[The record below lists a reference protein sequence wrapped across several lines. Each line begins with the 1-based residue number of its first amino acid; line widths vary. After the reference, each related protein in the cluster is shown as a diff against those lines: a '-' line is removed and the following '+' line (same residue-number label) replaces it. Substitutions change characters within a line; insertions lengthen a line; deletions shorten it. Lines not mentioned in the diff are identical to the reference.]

1 MSENVSLLDGSP
13 LLPRP
18 PPPPSRP
25 SSTNTLIPRPPSKN
39 DQILVDFGVVSKEN
53 EQRNNEVKEV
63 MLEIK
68 GMTCHSCVNNIQ
80 DHIGAKPGIYSIQVN
95 LKEENGKVSFDPEK
109 WTEERIAEAVDDMGF
124 ECKVVQAPP
133 CPFDPIMTESKKK
146 KPRRA
151 IVSIDGMT
159 CHACVN
165 NIQDTV
171 GPKDGIQKIV
181 VSLEQKQGTIDYDP
195 EKWTGEQIAEAVDD
209 MGFECKLIQDQEF
222 SEPATIEITKLPPTP
237 KKICPPDT
245 KSPRKF
251 ETDGKVELRLNGV
264 KYSKA
269 DSSEHLE
276 KCTYS
281 VQGMTCASC
290 VQYIERNVSKM
301 DGVHSIVVA
310 LIAAKAEV
318 IYDNRETS
326 ADAIAEQMTDLGYTA
341 TLLDSAGNSNLNKI
355 RLIIGNLSTENDAN
369 RIESH
374 VLSKRGID
382 SCSVSIATSMALVEF
397 SSELIG
403 PRDIIQVIESLGF
416 SAELA
421 TKNDQMRSL
430 DHSED
435 VEKWRN
441 TFLISLVCGVPV
453 MVIMIIFHWIL
464 HTPMHP
470 EKQTP
475 IFTPALSLD
484 NFLLLILCTPVQIF
498 GGRYF
503 YAASWKAIK
512 HGNANM
518 DVLIVLA
525 TTIAYTYSIVVLL
538 LAIVFKWPSSPMTFF
553 DVPPMLIVFIAL
565 GRMLEHKAKGKTSEA
580 LSKLM
585 SLQAKEAT
593 LVTMDTEG
601 RLTSEKGINIELVQ
615 RDDLIKVVPGAKVP
629 VDGVVIDGKSSAD
642 ESFITGESMPV
653 VKKPGS
659 TVIGGSVNQKGVLI
673 VKATH
678 VGKDSTLSQIV
689 RLVEEAQT
697 NRAPIQQLADRIA
710 GYFVPCVIGLSL
722 LTLAVWIL
730 IEYNLERN
738 ANMPP
743 GLRFEEALK
752 IAFEAAITVL
762 AIACPCSLGL
772 ATPTA
777 VMVGTGV
784 GAANGILIKGGEP
797 LESVHKV
804 TTIVFDKTG
813 TITEG
818 RPRVVQIASFVNPS
832 SMSLKLMTFL
842 AGATEALSEHPI
854 GNAISAFAK
863 QLLKD
868 PTWPKTSKFHVD
880 SGHGVICKIEEIRQS
895 FASLALNGSTSS
907 SPEIPRIPDGQTLPI
922 PGTEVLLLQVSSRDV
937 VKPNPDTAK
946 IVIGTERMMEK
957 NGIFVSDVV
966 KMTLAEEQRK
976 GHISVICA
984 INEEVVSVISIADQ
998 VKKEASLAI
1007 YTLRE
1012 MGLRVVLLT
1021 GDNSKTAESTA
1032 KQVGID
1038 EVFAE
1043 VLPNQKQE
1051 KIKQLKEYGNKVAM
1065 VGDGVNDSPALAE
1078 ANVGIAIAAGSDV
1091 AIESAGIV
1099 LVRND
1104 LIDVV
1109 GAIKLSKMTTRRIRL
1124 NFLFAIIYNAIGIPI
1139 AAGVFR
1145 PFGFMLQP
1153 WMAAAAMALSS
1164 VSVVSSSLLL
1174 KNFRKPTVANLYTPA
1189 FKRHQKFLESG
1200 GFHVEVHR
1208 GLDDSGVFRGH
1219 ASSKLSV
1226 WSSKVGSLLGST
1238 TSIVSGASAK
1248 KQRLLDGG
1256 AGGAGSDLEDL
1267 IV

>member
-1 MSENVSLLDGSP
+1 MAENVSLLDGSP
-13 LLPRP
+13 LPPRQSSASLPQ
-18 PPPPSRP
+18 PSA
-25 SSTNTLIPRPPSKN
+25 SN
-39 DQILVDFGVVSKEN
+39 ILVDLGTTDLQNVV
-53 EQRNNEVKEV
+53 VD
-63 MLEIK
+63 IK
-68 GMTCHSCVNNIQ
+68 GMTCQSCVKNIEEM
-80 DHIGAKPGIYSIQVN
+80 IGAKDGIHSISVN
-95 LKEENGKVSFDPEK
+95 LKEEIGKVKFDSKK
-109 WTEERIAEAVDDMGF
+109 WTDEKVAEAIDDMGF
-124 ECKVVQAPP
+124 ECKVKKSTSCTSPGGK
-133 CPFDPIMTESKKK
+133 MTENSSN
-146 KPRRA
+146 RRQA

-171 GPKDGIQKIV
+171 GPKEGIDSIK
-181 VSLEQKQGTIDYDP
+181 VSLEEKKGTITYNP
-195 EKWTGEQIAEAVDD
+195 EKWTGESVAETIDD
-209 MGFECKLIQDQEF
+209 MGFECKLISDQEF
-222 SEPATIEITKLPPTP
+222 
-237 KKICPPDT
+237 T
-245 KSPRKF
+245 KSAVSEKSEKKPKN
-251 ETDGKVELRLNGV
+251 TDGKVELQLNGV
-264 KYSKA
+264 RYSKA
-269 DSSEHLE
+269 NSSDHIE
-276 KCTYS
+276 KCTFA
-281 VQGMTCASC
+281 VEGMTCASC
-290 VQYIERNVSKM
+290 VQYIERNVAKVE
-301 DGVHSIVVA
+301 GVHSIVVA

-318 IYDNRETS
+318 IYDNRLTS
-326 ADAIAEQMTDLGYTA
+326 SDAIAEHMTDELGYKT
-341 TLLDSAGNSNLNKI
+341 TLLDSGLNSNYNKI
-355 RLIIGNLSTENDAN
+355 QLILGSLCSENDAT

-374 VLSKRGID
+374 VLSKTGVD
-382 SCSVSIATSMALVEF
+382 SCNVSLATSMAIVEF
-397 SSELIG
+397 SPQTIG
-403 PRDIIQVIESLGF
+403 PRDIINVIEALGYT
-416 SAELA
+416 ADLA
-421 TKNDQMRSL
+421 TRDDQLKRL

-435 VEKWRN
+435 VEKWKN

-453 MVIMIIFHWIL
+453 MIIMIIFHWIL
-464 HTPMHP
+464 HTPMRP
-470 EKQTP
+470 ERQTP

-484 NFLLLILCTPVQIF
+484 NFLLLILCTPVQVF

-503 YAASWKAIK
+503 YSASWKAIK

-525 TTIAYTYSIVVLL
+525 TTISYTYSIVVLL
-538 LAIVFKWPSSPMTFF
+538 LAIILKWPSSPMTFF

-593 LVTMDTEG
+593 LVTMDAEG

-629 VDGVVIDGKSSAD
+629 VDGVVVDGKSSAD

-653 VKKPGS
+653 VKKAGS

-678 VGKDSTLSQIV
+678 VGNDSTLAQIV

-722 LTLAVWIL
+722 LTLIAWIF
-730 IEYNLERN
+730 IEYNGAWNSHL
-738 ANMPP
+738 PP

-762 AIACPCSLGL
+762 AIACPCALGL

-818 RPRVVQIASFVNPS
+818 KPRVVQIASFVNGNS
-832 SMSLKLMTFL
+832 LSLKLITFL
-842 AGATEALSEHPI
+842 IGATEALSEHPI
-854 GNAISAFAK
+854 GNAVAAFAK
-863 QLLKD
+863 QLLND
-868 PTWPKTSKFHVD
+868 PAWPNTARFHV
-880 SGHGVICKIEEIRQS
+880 SAGHGVSCRIDSIRQS
-895 FASLALNGSTSS
+895 LSSLALQGAQ
-907 SPEIPRIPDGQTLPI
+907 SPDVPILPDGQNMTI
-922 PGTEVLLLQVSSRDV
+922 PGTSVNLLQVSNNNVSQ
-937 VKPNPDTAK
+937 PNPDTAQV
-946 IVIGTERMMEK
+946 VIGTERMMER
-957 NGIFVSDVV
+957 NGIPVSDIV
-966 KMTLAEEQRK
+966 KMTLSEEQRK

-984 INEEVVSVISIADQ
+984 INAEVVAVVSIADQ
-998 VKKEASLAI
+998 AKKEASLAI
-1007 YTLRE
+1007 YTLRQ

-1032 KQVGID
+1032 KEVGID

-1051 KIKQLKEYGNKVAM
+1051 KIKQLKAYGNKVAM

-1078 ANVGIAIAAGSDV
+1078 ADVGIAIAAGSDV

-1104 LIDVV
+1104 LVDVV

-1174 KNFRKPTVANLYTPA
+1174 KNFRKPTLGTLYTTA

-1200 GFHVEVHR
+1200 GFQVQVHR

-1226 WSSKVGSLLGST
+1226 LSSKVGSLLGST
-1238 TSIVSGASAK
+1238 TSIISSGSSK
-1248 KQRLLDGG
+1248 KQRLLDM
-1256 AGGAGSDLEDL
+1256 AGSDLEDL

>member
-13 LLPRP
+13 L
-18 PPPPSRP
+18 PSTP
-25 SSTNTLIPRPPSKN
+25 KNSSGNLNLAPNSKSEN
-39 DQILVDFGVVSKEN
+39 LLVDFSGPAAGVEKT
-53 EQRNNEVKEV
+53 V
-63 MLEIK
+63 MVEIK

-80 DHIGAKPGIYSIQVN
+80 DVIGGKAGIRKIQVN
-95 LKEENGKVSFDPEK
+95 LKEENGQIVYDSTIWTPEAV
-109 WTEERIAEAVDDMGF
+109 AEAIDDMGF
-124 ECKVVQAPP
+124 ECKILRDAPDATKMP
-133 CPFDPIMTESKKK
+133 ENRKF
-146 KPRRA
+146 RRA
-151 IVSIDGMT
+151 VVSIDGMT

-171 GPKDGIQKIV
+171 GPKAGIQKIV
-181 VSLEQKQGTIDYDP
+181 VSLEQMQGTIDYDP
-195 EKWTGEQIAEAVDD
+195 ETWIGDTVAEAIDD
-209 MGFECKLIQDQEF
+209 MGFECKLITD
-222 SEPATIEITKLPPTP
+222 SEIPEIGAKNEIPRVKSP
-237 KKICPPDT
+237 KKPP
-245 KSPRKF
+245 KP
-251 ETDGKVELRLNGV
+251 ELDGGRVELQLNGV

-269 DSSEHLE
+269 NTSEHLE
-276 KCTYS
+276 KCTFG
-281 VQGMTCASC
+281 VEGMTCASC
-290 VQYIERNVSKM
+290 VQYIERNVAKVE
-301 DGVHSIVVA
+301 GVHSIVVA

-318 IYDNRETS
+318 IYDNRLTS
-326 ADAIAEQMTDLGYTA
+326 ADAIGEHMTEELGYKA
-341 TLLDSAGNSNLNKI
+341 TLLDSMGSNSNYNKI
-355 RLIIGNLSTENDAN
+355 QLIIGNLSTESDAT

-374 VLSKRGID
+374 VLSKTGID
-382 SCSVSIATSMALVEF
+382 SCNVSIATSMALVEF
-397 SSELIG
+397 SPQIIG
-403 PRDIIQVIESLGF
+403 PRDIINVIESLGF
-416 SAELA
+416 TADLA
-421 TKNDQMRSL
+421 TRDNQMKRL

-453 MVIMIIFHWIL
+453 MIIMIIFHWIL

-503 YAASWKAIK
+503 YSASWKAIK

-525 TTIAYTYSIVVLL
+525 TTIAYTYSIVVLF

-593 LVTMDTEG
+593 LVTMDSEG

-678 VGKDSTLSQIV
+678 VGNDSTLSQIV

-722 LTLAVWIL
+722 LTLGVWIA

-738 ANMPP
+738 QHLPP

-818 RPRVVQIASFVNPS
+818 RPRVIQIASFVNPQS
-832 SMSLKLMTFL
+832 LSLKLITFL
-842 AGATEALSEHPI
+842 SGATEALSEHPI
-854 GNAISAFAK
+854 GNAIAAFAK
-863 QLLKD
+863 QLLNE
-868 PTWPKTSKFHVD
+868 PTWPNTSRFHV
-880 SGHGVICKIEEIRQS
+880 SAGHGVTCRIDSIRQS
-895 FASLALNGSTSS
+895 FASLALSGTTSS
-907 SPEIPRIPDGQTLPI
+907 EFPRLLDGQTMTI
-922 PGTEVLLLQVSSRDV
+922 PGTEVTLLQVSSKDV
-937 VKPNPDTAK
+937 TQPNPDTAA
-946 IVIGTERMMEK
+946 IVIGTERMMERH
-957 NGIFVSDVV
+957 GIPVTDTV
-966 KMTLAEEQRK
+966 KMTLSDEQRK

-984 INEEVVSVISIADQ
+984 INAEVVAVISIADQ

-1012 MGLRVVLLT
+1012 MGLGVVLLT

-1038 EVFAE
+1038 EVYAE
-1043 VLPNQKQE
+1043 VLPNQKQQ
-1051 KIKQLKEYGNKVAM
+1051 KIKQLKGYGSKVAM

-1078 ANVGIAIAAGSDV
+1078 ADVGIAIAAGSDV

-1104 LIDVV
+1104 LVDVV

-1174 KNFRKPTVANLYTPA
+1174 KNFRKPTLANLYTPS

-1200 GFHVEVHR
+1200 SFQVQVHR
-1208 GLDDSGVFRGH
+1208 GLDDSGVFRGN

-1238 TSIVSGASAK
+1238 TSIVSSSSK
-1248 KQRLLDGG
+1248 KHQRLLSDP
-1256 AGGAGSDLEDL
+1256 GSDFEDL

>member
-1 MSENVSLLDGSP
+1 MG
-13 LLPRP
+13 
-18 PPPPSRP
+18 
-25 SSTNTLIPRPPSKN
+25 I
-39 DQILVDFGVVSKEN
+39 SKE
-53 EQRNNEVKEV
+53 R
-63 MLEIK
+63 
-68 GMTCHSCVNNIQ
+68 G
-80 DHIGAKPGIYSIQVN
+80 
-95 LKEENGKVSFDPEK
+95 
-109 WTEERIAEAVDDMGF
+109 
-124 ECKVVQAPP
+124 
-133 CPFDPIMTESKKK
+133 
-146 KPRRA
+146 
-151 IVSIDGMT
+151 
-159 CHACVN
+159 
-165 NIQDTV
+165 
-171 GPKDGIQKIV
+171 
-181 VSLEQKQGTIDYDP
+181 
-195 EKWTGEQIAEAVDD
+195 
-209 MGFECKLIQDQEF
+209 
-222 SEPATIEITKLPPTP
+222 
-237 KKICPPDT
+237 
-245 KSPRKF
+245 
-251 ETDGKVELRLNGV
+251 
-264 KYSKA
+264 
-269 DSSEHLE
+269 
-276 KCTYS
+276 
-281 VQGMTCASC
+281 
-290 VQYIERNVSKM
+290 
-301 DGVHSIVVA
+301 GVHSIVVA

-318 IYDNRETS
+318 IYDNRLTS
-326 ADAIAEQMTDLGYTA
+326 ADVIAEHMTEELGYKA
-341 TLLDSAGNSNLNKI
+341 TLLDSSGANSNYNKI
-355 RLIIGNLSTENDAN
+355 QLIIGNLSTENDAT

-374 VLSKRGID
+374 VLSKTGVD
-382 SCSVSIATSMALVEF
+382 SCNVSIATSMALVEF
-397 SSELIG
+397 SPQVIG
-403 PRDIIQVIESLGF
+403 PRDIINVIESLGF
-416 SAELA
+416 TADLA
-421 TKNDQMRSL
+421 TRDDQMRRL

-453 MVIMIIFHWIL
+453 MIIMIIFHWIL

-525 TTIAYTYSIVVLL
+525 TTIAYSYSIVVLL
-538 LAIVFKWPSSPMTFF
+538 LAIIFKWPSSPMTFF

-601 RLTSEKGINIELVQ
+601 RITSEKGINIELVQ
-615 RDDLIKVVPGAKVP
+615 RNDLIKVVPGAKVP

-673 VKATH
+673 IKATH
-678 VGKDSTLSQIV
+678 VGNESTLSQIV

-697 NRAPIQQLADRIA
+697 NRAPIQQLADKIA

-722 LTLAVWIL
+722 VTLGVWIA

-738 ANMPP
+738 AHLPP

-818 RPRVVQIASFVNPS
+818 RPRVVQIASFVNPTT
-832 SMSLKLMTFL
+832 MSLKLITFL
-842 AGATEALSEHPI
+842 SGATEALSEHPI
-854 GNAISAFAK
+854 GNAIAAFAK
-863 QLLKD
+863 QLLNE
-868 PTWPKTSKFHVD
+868 PTWPNTSRFHV
-880 SGHGVICKIEEIRQS
+880 SAGHGVTCRIDSIRQS
-895 FASLALNGSTSS
+895 FSSLALSGTSS
-907 SPEIPRIPDGQTLPI
+907 LEIPRIPDGKTMTI
-922 PGTEVLLLQVSSRDV
+922 PGTEVTLLQVSSRDV
-937 VKPNPDTAK
+937 SQPNPDTAN
-946 IVIGTERMMEK
+946 IVIGTERMMERH
-957 NGIFVSDVV
+957 GIPVSEVV
-966 KMTLAEEQRK
+966 KMTLSEEQRK

-984 INEEVVSVISIADQ
+984 INAEVVAVISIADQ

-1038 EVFAE
+1038 EVYAE
-1043 VLPNQKQE
+1043 VLPNQKQQ
-1051 KIKQLKEYGNKVAM
+1051 KIKQLKGYGNKVAM

-1078 ANVGIAIAAGSDV
+1078 ADVGIAIAAGSDV

-1104 LIDVV
+1104 LVDVV

-1174 KNFRKPTVANLYTPA
+1174 KNFRKPTLANLYTTN
-1189 FKRHQKFLESG
+1189 FKRHQKYLESG
-1200 GFHVEVHR
+1200 SFQVQVHR
-1208 GLDDSGVFRGH
+1208 GLDDSGVFRGN
-1219 ASSKLSV
+1219 APSKLSV

-1238 TSIVSGASAK
+1238 TSIVSSGSSK
-1248 KQRLLDGG
+1248 KQRLLDN
-1256 AGGAGSDLEDL
+1256 AGSDFEDL

>member
-25 SSTNTLIPRPPSKN
+25 QSNASLIPRPPSKN
-39 DQILVDFGVVSKEN
+39 DQILVDFGVVGATDGN
-53 EQRNNEVKEV
+53 AKEV

-80 DHIGAKPGIYSIQVN
+80 DTIGSKPGIYSIQVN
-95 LKEENGKVSFDPEK
+95 LKEENGKVSFDPTK
-109 WTEERIAEAVDDMGF
+109 WTGEQVAEAVDDMGF
-124 ECKVVQAPP
+124 ECKLIQDQAPP
-133 CPFDPIMTESKKK
+133 CPFDCNTSPTTTTMTKA
-146 KPRRA
+146 KPKLRRA

-171 GPKDGIQKIV
+171 GPKDGIQKVV
-181 VSLEQKQGTIDYDP
+181 VSLELKQGTIDYDP
-195 EKWTGEQIAEAVDD
+195 EKWTGEQVAETVDD
-209 MGFECKLIQDQEF
+209 MGFECNLIQDQEF

-237 KKICPPDT
+237 KKISKT
-245 KSPRKF
+245 F
-251 ETDGKVELRLNGV
+251 EPDGKVELRLNGV

-269 DSSEHLE
+269 DTSEHLE
-276 KCTYS
+276 KCTFN

-301 DGVHSIVVA
+301 EGVHSIVVA

-326 ADAIAEQMTDLGYTA
+326 ADAIGEQMTDLGYTA

-416 SAELA
+416 TAELA

-525 TTIAYTYSIVVLL
+525 TTISYTYSIVVLL

-593 LVTMDTEG
+593 LVTMDPEG

-678 VGKDSTLSQIV
+678 VGRDSTLSQIV

-710 GYFVPCVIGLSL
+710 GYFVPFVIGLSL

-738 ANMPP
+738 AYMPP
-743 GLRFEEALK
+743 GLRFEESLK

-818 RPRVVQIASFVNPS
+818 RPRVIQIASFVNPS
-832 SMSLKLMTFL
+832 SMSLKLITFL

-895 FASLALNGSTSS
+895 FASLALNGPSST
-907 SPEIPRIPDGQTLPI
+907 EIPRLPDGQTITI
-922 PGTEVLLLQVSSRDV
+922 PGTEVTLLQVSSRDV
-937 VKPNPDTAK
+937 NKPNPDTAK

-957 NGIFVSDVV
+957 NGVFVSDVV

-984 INEEVVSVISIADQ
+984 INEEVVSVVSIADQ

-1124 NFLFAIIYNAIGIPI
+1124 NFLFAIFYNAIGIPI

-1174 KNFRKPTVANLYTPA
+1174 KNFKKPTIANLYTPA

-1200 GFHVEVHR
+1200 SFQVKVHR
-1208 GLDDSGVFRGH
+1208 GLDDSGVFRGN
-1219 ASSKLSV
+1219 ASSKLSI
-1226 WSSKVGSLLGST
+1226 WSSKVGSLLGSS
-1238 TSIVSGASAK
+1238 TSIVSNGSAAK
-1248 KQRLLDGG
+1248 KQRLLD
-1256 AGGAGSDLEDL
+1256 GAGSDLEDL

>member
-1 MSENVSLLDGSP
+1 MAENVSLLDGSP
-13 LLPRP
+13 LPKRP
-18 PPPPSRP
+18 T
-25 SSTNTLIPRPPSKN
+25 SSTSSSNILNPNMIPRPTSSTTRIQN
-39 DQILVDFGVVSKEN
+39 ENLLVDFGGNFGESSGSKK
-53 EQRNNEVKEV
+53 KEEETV
-63 MLEIK
+63 WLEIK

-80 DHIGAKPGIYSIQVN
+80 DVIGGKVGISKIQVN
-95 LKEENGKVSFDPEK
+95 LKEENGRVTFDPTI
-109 WTEERIAEAVDDMGF
+109 WTADRVAETVDDMGF
-124 ECKVVQAPP
+124 ECRVLKDPP
-133 CPFDPIMTESKKK
+133 MPKKSKT
-146 KPRRA
+146 RRA

-171 GPKDGIQKIV
+171 GAKEGIRKIV

-195 EKWTGEQIAEAVDD
+195 EKWTGESVAETIDD
-209 MGFECKLIQDQEF
+209 MGFECKLITDNEFQEE
-222 SEPATIEITKLPPTP
+222 SSPAVLEV
-237 KKICPPDT
+237 T
-245 KSPRKF
+245 KSPAKKSPAKVRDLS
-251 ETDGKVELRLNGV
+251 DGKVELQLNGV

-269 DSSEHLE
+269 NSSDHIE
-276 KCTYS
+276 KCTFA
-281 VQGMTCASC
+281 VEGMTCASC
-290 VQYIERNVSKM
+290 VQYIERNVAKVE
-301 DGVHSIVVA
+301 GVHSIVVA

-318 IYDNRETS
+318 IYDNRLTS
-326 ADAIAEQMTDLGYTA
+326 ADAIGEHMTEELGYKA
-341 TLLDSAGNSNLNKI
+341 TLLDSMGGGNSNYNKI
-355 RLIIGNLSTENDAN
+355 QLIIGNLSTENDAT

-374 VLSKRGID
+374 VLSKTGID
-382 SCSVSIATSMALVEF
+382 SCNVSIATGMALVEF
-397 SSELIG
+397 SPQIIG
-403 PRDIIQVIESLGF
+403 PRDIINVIESLGF
-416 SAELA
+416 TADLA
-421 TKNDQMRSL
+421 TRDDQMKRL

-453 MVIMIIFHWIL
+453 MIIMIIFHWIL

-503 YAASWKAIK
+503 YSASWKAIK

-593 LVTMDTEG
+593 LVTMDSEG

-629 VDGVVIDGKSSAD
+629 VDGVVVDGKSSAD

-678 VGKDSTLSQIV
+678 VGNDSTLSQIV

-697 NRAPIQQLADRIA
+697 NRAPIQQLADKIA

-722 LTLAVWIL
+722 ITLGVWIG

-738 ANMPP
+738 ANLPP

-804 TTIVFDKTG
+804 TTVVFDKTG

-818 RPRVVQIASFVNPS
+818 RPRVVQVASFVKPEM
-832 SMSLKLMTFL
+832 MSLRLMTFL

-854 GNAISAFAK
+854 GNAVAAFAK
-863 QLLKD
+863 QLLNE
-868 PTWPKTSKFHVD
+868 PTWPNTSRFHV
-880 SGHGVICKIEEIRQS
+880 SAGHGVTCRIDAIRQS
-895 FASLALNGSTSS
+895 FASLALNSGSST
-907 SPEIPRIPDGQTLPI
+907 EIPRLPDGQTMTI
-922 PGTEVLLLQVSSRDV
+922 PGSEVTLLQVSSRDV
-937 VKPNPDTAK
+937 TQPNPDTAN
-946 IVIGTERMMEK
+946 IVIGTERMMERH
-957 NGIFVSDVV
+957 GIAVSDTV
-966 KMTLAEEQRK
+966 KMTLSEEQRK

-984 INEEVVSVISIADQ
+984 INAQVVAVISIADQ
-998 VKKEASLAI
+998 VKKEAALAI

-1038 EVFAE
+1038 EVYAE
-1043 VLPNQKQE
+1043 VLPNQKQQ
-1051 KIKQLKEYGNKVAM
+1051 KIKQLKGYGNKVAM

-1078 ANVGIAIAAGSDV
+1078 ADVGIAIAAGSDV

-1104 LIDVV
+1104 LVDVV

-1174 KNFRKPTVANLYTPA
+1174 KNFRKPTIANLYTPS

-1200 GFHVEVHR
+1200 SFQVQVHR
-1208 GLDDSGVFRGH
+1208 GLDDSGVFRG
-1219 ASSKLSV
+1219 AANSKLSV

-1238 TSIVSGASAK
+1238 TSIVSSSSK
-1248 KQRLLDGG
+1248 KQRLLDENP
-1256 AGGAGSDLEDL
+1256 GSDFEDL

>member
-13 LLPRP
+13 LPPRL
-18 PPPPSRP
+18 S
-25 SSTNTLIPRPPSKN
+25 NTSIPRPSPLKN
-39 DQILVDFGVVSKEN
+39 ENLLVDFGAGTSKNQTGNVE
-53 EQRNNEVKEV
+53 EAV
-63 MLEIK
+63 LEIK

-80 DHIGAKPGIYSIQVN
+80 DVIGAKSGIHSIQVD
-95 LKEENGKVSFDPEK
+95 LKEEKGKVSFDSTVWTAEK
-109 WTEERIAEAVDDMGF
+109 VAEAVDDMGF
-124 ECKVVQAPP
+124 ECRVFKES
-133 CPFDPIMTESKKK
+133 MTKN
-146 KPRRA
+146 KPKSRRA

-171 GPKDGIQKIV
+171 GPKDGIHKIV
-181 VSLEQKQGTIDYDP
+181 VSLEQKQGTIDYNP
-195 EKWTGEQIAEAVDD
+195 EKWNGESVAETIDD
-209 MGFECKLIQDQEF
+209 MGFECKLITDQEF
-222 SEPATIEITKLPPTP
+222 SEPATIEITKPSPI
-237 KKICPPDT
+237 KT
-245 KSPRKF
+245 KSPSKRGDPL
-251 ETDGKVELRLNGV
+251 DGKVELQLNGV

-269 DSSEHLE
+269 NSSEHVE
-276 KCTYS
+276 KCTFA
-281 VQGMTCASC
+281 VEGMTCASC
-290 VQYIERNVSKM
+290 VQYIERNVAKIE
-301 DGVHSIVVA
+301 GVHSVVVA

-318 IYDNRETS
+318 IYDNRLTS
-326 ADAIAEQMTDLGYTA
+326 ADAIGEHMTEELGYKA
-341 TLLDSAGNSNLNKI
+341 TLLDSMGANSNYNKI
-355 RLIIGNLSTENDAN
+355 QLIIGKLSTENDAT

-374 VLSKRGID
+374 VLSKAGVD
-382 SCSVSIATSMALVEF
+382 SCNVSIATSMALVEF
-397 SSELIG
+397 SPQIVG
-403 PRDIIQVIESLGF
+403 PRDIINVIESLGF
-416 SAELA
+416 TADLA
-421 TKNDQMRSL
+421 TRDDQIKRL

-453 MVIMIIFHWIL
+453 MIIMIIFHWIL

-525 TTIAYTYSIVVLL
+525 TTISYTYSIVVLL

-593 LVTMDTEG
+593 LVTMDSEG

-629 VDGVVIDGKSSAD
+629 VDGVVINGKSSAD

-678 VGKDSTLSQIV
+678 VGNDSTLSQIV

-697 NRAPIQQLADRIA
+697 NRAPIQQLADKIA
-710 GYFVPCVIGLSL
+710 GYFVPFVIGLSL
-722 LTLAVWIL
+722 LTLGVWIA

-738 ANMPP
+738 AHLPP

-797 LESVHKV
+797 LETVHKV

-818 RPRVVQIASFVNPS
+818 RPRVVQIASFVNSS
-832 SMSLKLMTFL
+832 SMSLKLITFL
-842 AGATEALSEHPI
+842 SGATEALSEHPI
-854 GNAISAFAK
+854 GNAIAAFAK
-863 QLLKD
+863 QLLNE
-868 PTWPKTSKFHVD
+868 PTWPNTSRFHV
-880 SGHGVICKIEEIRQS
+880 SAGHGVTCRIDSIRQS
-895 FASLALNGSTSS
+895 FSSLVLTGTSS
-907 SPEIPRIPDGQTLPI
+907 TPDIPRLPDGQTMTI
-922 PGTEVLLLQVSSRDV
+922 PGTEVTLFQVSNKDV
-937 VKPNPDTAK
+937 SQPNPDTAN
-946 IVIGTERMMEK
+946 IVIGTERMMERH
-957 NGIFVSDVV
+957 GIPVSDVV
-966 KMTLAEEQRK
+966 KMTLSEEQRK

-984 INEEVVSVISIADQ
+984 INAEVVSVISIADQ

-1038 EVFAE
+1038 EVYAE
-1043 VLPNQKQE
+1043 VLPNQKQQ
-1051 KIKQLKEYGNKVAM
+1051 KIKQLKGYGSKVAM

-1078 ANVGIAIAAGSDV
+1078 ADVGIAIAAGSDV

-1104 LIDVV
+1104 LVDVV

-1124 NFLFAIIYNAIGIPI
+1124 NFLFAIFYNAIGIPI

-1174 KNFRKPTVANLYTPA
+1174 KNFRKPTLANLYTTN

-1200 GFHVEVHR
+1200 SFQVQVHR
-1208 GLDDSGVFRGH
+1208 GLDDSGVFRGN
-1219 ASSKLSV
+1219 ATSKLSV

-1238 TSIVSGASAK
+1238 TSIVSSGSSK
-1248 KQRLLDGG
+1248 KQRLLDN
-1256 AGGAGSDLEDL
+1256 AGSDFEDL

>member
-1 MSENVSLLDGSP
+1 MAE
-13 LLPRP
+13 
-18 PPPPSRP
+18 
-25 SSTNTLIPRPPSKN
+25 
-39 DQILVDFGVVSKEN
+39 
-53 EQRNNEVKEV
+53 
-63 MLEIK
+63 
-68 GMTCHSCVNNIQ
+68 
-80 DHIGAKPGIYSIQVN
+80 KPKI
-95 LKEENGKVSFDPEK
+95 
-109 WTEERIAEAVDDMGF
+109 
-124 ECKVVQAPP
+124 
-133 CPFDPIMTESKKK
+133 
-146 KPRRA
+146 RRA
-151 IVSIDGMT
+151 IVSIEGMT

-165 NIQDTV
+165 SIQDTV
-171 GPKDGIQKIV
+171 GSKDGIVKIV
-181 VSLEQKQGTIDYDP
+181 VSLEQKQGTADYNS
-195 EKWTGEQIAEAVDD
+195 EKWNGESVAESIDD
-209 MGFECKLIQDQEF
+209 MGFDCKLITDQEIAAV
-222 SEPATIEITKLPPTP
+222 EPQKASTTKLS
-237 KKICPPDT
+237 I
-245 KSPRKF
+245 SPLK
-251 ETDGKVELRLNGV
+251 TVDLSDGKVELQLNGV
-264 KYSKA
+264 KYSKEG
-269 DSSEHLE
+269 SSDHLE
-276 KCTYS
+276 KCTFA
-281 VQGMTCASC
+281 VEGMTCASC
-290 VQYIERNVSKM
+290 VQYIERNISKIE
-301 DGVHSIVVA
+301 GVHSIVVA

-318 IYDNRETS
+318 IYDGRVTS
-326 ADAIAEQMTDLGYTA
+326 SDAIREHMTGELGYKA
-341 TLLDSAGNSNLNKI
+341 TLLDSMGANPNYSKI
-355 RLIIGNLSTENDAN
+355 RLIIGNLSTESDAN

-374 VLSKRGID
+374 VLSKSGID
-382 SCSVSIATSMALVEF
+382 SCNVSIATSMALVEF
-397 SSELIG
+397 SPQVIG
-403 PRDIIQVIESLGF
+403 PRDIINVVESLGF
-416 SAELA
+416 TADLA
-421 TKNDQMRSL
+421 TRDDQMKRL
-430 DHSED
+430 DHPDD
-435 VEKWRN
+435 VKKWRN
-441 TFLISLVCGVPV
+441 TFFIALIFGVPV
-453 MVIMIIFHWIL
+453 MIIMIIFHWIL
-464 HTPMHP
+464 RTPMHP
-470 EKQTP
+470 DKQTP

-484 NFLLLILCTPVQIF
+484 NFLLLCLCTPVQIF

-503 YAASWKAIK
+503 YVASWKAIK

-518 DVLIVLA
+518 DVLIMLSA
-525 TTIAYTYSIVVLL
+525 TIAYTYSIVVLL
-538 LAIVFKWPSSPMTFF
+538 LAIIFKWPSSPMTFF

-593 LVTMDTEG
+593 LVTMDSEG

-615 RDDLIKVVPGAKVP
+615 RNDLLKVVPGAKVP
-629 VDGVVIDGKSSAD
+629 VDGVVVDGKSSVD

-678 VGKDSTLSQIV
+678 VGNDSTLSQIV

-697 NRAPIQQLADRIA
+697 NRAPIQQLADKIA
-710 GYFVPCVIGLSL
+710 GYFVPFVIVLSL
-722 LTLAVWIL
+722 FTLGVWIY
-730 IEYNLERN
+730 IEYNSARN
-738 ANMPP
+738 ANLPP

-832 SMSLKLMTFL
+832 TMSLKLITFL
-842 AGATEALSEHPI
+842 SGATEALSEHPI
-854 GNAISAFAK
+854 GNAVAAFAK
-863 QLLKD
+863 QLLNE
-868 PTWPKTSKFHVD
+868 PTWPNTSRFHV
-880 SGHGVICKIEEIRQS
+880 SAGHGVTCRIDSIRQS
-895 FASLALNGSTSS
+895 FSSLALSGSTC
-907 SPEIPRIPDGQTLPI
+907 EIPRLPDGQTITI
-922 PGTEVLLLQVSSRDV
+922 PGTEVNLLQVSSKEV
-937 VKPNPDTAK
+937 SQPKPGHCEHCDWT
-946 IVIGTERMMEK
+946 RK
-957 NGIFVSDVV
+957 NDGRHGIPVSEVV
-966 KMTLAEEQRK
+966 KMTLSGEQRK

-984 INEEVVSVISIADQ
+984 INAEVVAVISIADQ

-1043 VLPNQKQE
+1043 VLPNQKQQ
-1051 KIKQLKEYGNKVAM
+1051 KIKQLKGYKNKVAM

-1104 LIDVV
+1104 LVDVV

-1174 KNFRKPTVANLYTPA
+1174 KNFRKPTIANLYTTS
-1189 FKRHQKFLESG
+1189 FKRHQKFLESALSK
-1200 GFHVEVHR
+1200 FQVHR
-1208 GLDDSGVFRGH
+1208 GLDDSAVFRGA
-1219 ASSKLSV
+1219 ASSKLSIL
-1226 WSSKVGSLLGST
+1226 SSKVGSLLGST
-1238 TSIVSGASAK
+1238 TSIVSSGSSK
-1248 KQRLLDGG
+1248 KQRLLDNV
-1256 AGGAGSDLEDL
+1256 GSDLEDL

>member
-13 LLPRP
+13 LPPRL
-18 PPPPSRP
+18 SD
-25 SSTNTLIPRPPSKN
+25 TLIPRPSPSKSKIIDGSN
-39 DQILVDFGVVSKEN
+39 LLVDFGAFKQNNCHDGSGMKETW
-53 EQRNNEVKEV
+53 
-63 MLEIK
+63 LEIR

-80 DHIGAKPGIYSIQVN
+80 NVIGAKPGIRNIQVN
-95 LKEENGKVSFDPEK
+95 LKDENGKVTYDSSQ
-109 WTEERIAEAVDDMGF
+109 WTDEQIAEAVDDMGF
-124 ECKVVQAPP
+124 ECRVLRDRP
-133 CPFDPIMTESKKK
+133 CPITNNSCPVMTKPQSKM
-146 KPRRA
+146 RRA
-151 IVSIDGMT
+151 VVSIDGMT

-171 GPKDGIQKIV
+171 GAKDGILKIV
-181 VSLEQKQGTIDYDP
+181 VSLEQKQGTVDYDG
-195 EKWTGEQIAEAVDD
+195 EKWTGEAVAETIDD
-209 MGFECKLIQDQEF
+209 MGFECKLITDQEH
-222 SEPATIEITKLPPTP
+222 SEPPPATIDILPKPPTP
-237 KKICPPDT
+237 Q
-245 KSPRKF
+245 KSSRKPSKLD
-251 ETDGKVELRLNGV
+251 DGTVELQLNGV

-269 DSSEHLE
+269 STSENLE
-276 KCTYS
+276 KCTFA
-281 VQGMTCASC
+281 VEGMTCASC
-290 VQYIERNVSKM
+290 VQYIERNVAKV

-318 IYDNRETS
+318 IYDNRLTS
-326 ADAIAEQMTDLGYTA
+326 ADAIAEHMTEELGYKSTI
-341 TLLDSAGNSNLNKI
+341 LDSSGANSNYNKI
-355 RLIIGNLSTENDAN
+355 QLIIGNLSTENDAT

-374 VLSKRGID
+374 VLSKTGVD
-382 SCSVSIATSMALVEF
+382 SCNVSIATSMALVEF
-397 SSELIG
+397 SPQVIG
-403 PRDIIQVIESLGF
+403 PRDIINVIESLGF
-416 SAELA
+416 TADLA
-421 TKNDQMRSL
+421 TRDDQIRRL

-453 MVIMIIFHWIL
+453 MIIMIIFHWIL

-484 NFLLLILCTPVQIF
+484 NFLLLVLCTPVQIF

-525 TTIAYTYSIVVLL
+525 TTIAYTYSIVVLF
-538 LAIVFKWPSSPMTFF
+538 LAIIFKWPSSPMTFF

-593 LVTMDTEG
+593 LVTMDSEG
-601 RLTSEKGINIELVQ
+601 RITSEKGINIELVQ
-615 RDDLIKVVPGAKVP
+615 RNDLIKVVPGAKVP
-629 VDGVVIDGKSSAD
+629 VDGVVVDGKSSAD

-673 VKATH
+673 IKATH
-678 VGKDSTLSQIV
+678 VGNESTLSQIV

-697 NRAPIQQLADRIA
+697 NRAPIQQLADKIA

-722 LTLAVWIL
+722 LTLGVWIA

-738 ANMPP
+738 AHLPP

-818 RPRVVQIASFVNPS
+818 RPRVVQIASFVNS
-832 SMSLKLMTFL
+832 GMMSLKLITFL
-842 AGATEALSEHPI
+842 SGATEALSEHPI
-854 GNAISAFAK
+854 GNAIAAFAK
-863 QLLKD
+863 QLLNE
-868 PTWPKTSKFHVD
+868 PTWPNTSRFHV
-880 SGHGVICKIEEIRQS
+880 SAGHGVTCRIDSIRQS
-895 FASLALNGSTSS
+895 FSSLVLSGTSS
-907 SPEIPRIPDGQTLPI
+907 LEIPRIPDGKTMTI
-922 PGTEVLLLQVSSRDV
+922 PETEVTLLQVSSRDV
-937 VKPNPDTAK
+937 SQPNPDSAN
-946 IVIGTERMMEK
+946 IVIGTERMMERH
-957 NGIFVSDVV
+957 GIPVSEVV
-966 KMTLAEEQRK
+966 KMTLSEEQRK

-984 INEEVVSVISIADQ
+984 INAEVVAVISIADQ

-1038 EVFAE
+1038 EVYAE
-1043 VLPNQKQE
+1043 VLPNQKQQ
-1051 KIKQLKEYGNKVAM
+1051 KIKQLKGYGNKVAM

-1078 ANVGIAIAAGSDV
+1078 ADVGIAIAAGSDV

-1104 LIDVV
+1104 LVDVV

-1174 KNFRKPTVANLYTPA
+1174 KNFRKPTLANLYTTN

-1200 GFHVEVHR
+1200 SFRVQVHR
-1208 GLDDSGVFRGH
+1208 GLDDSGVFRGN
-1219 ASSKLSV
+1219 APSKLSV
-1226 WSSKVGSLLGST
+1226 WSSKMGSLLGST
-1238 TSIVSGASAK
+1238 TSIVSSGSSK
-1248 KQRLLDGG
+1248 KQRLLDN
-1256 AGGAGSDLEDL
+1256 AGSDFEDL

>member
-1 MSENVSLLDGSP
+1 MAENVSLLDGSP
-13 LLPRP
+13 LPSRLCASVPRP
-18 PPPPSRP
+18 SA
-25 SSTNTLIPRPPSKN
+25 PRPG
-39 DQILVDFGVVSKEN
+39 DALLVDYFASGAQSNGKDVLL
-53 EQRNNEVKEV
+53 Q
-63 MLEIK
+63 IK

-80 DHIGAKPGIYSIQVN
+80 DVIGAKSGIYNIRVN
-95 LKEENGKVSFDPEK
+95 LKEEQGEVKYDPTQWTAEKV
-109 WTEERIAEAVDDMGF
+109 AEAVDDMGF
-124 ECKVVQAPP
+124 ECTVINDSFP
-133 CPFDPIMTESKKK
+133 CSTTSTE
-146 KPRRA
+146 PRMAENAEIQRRHRRA
-151 IVSIDGMT
+151 VVSIDGMT

-165 NIQDTV
+165 NIQDAV
-171 GPKDGIQKIV
+171 GAKEGIQSIR
-181 VSLEQKQGTIDYDP
+181 VSLELKQGTIDYIPD
-195 EKWTGEQIAEAVDD
+195 KWTGESVAETIDD
-209 MGFECKLIQDQEF
+209 MGFECKLITDQEMTPE
-222 SEPATIEITKLPPTP
+222 SEAPQKTP
-237 KKICPPDT
+237 RSPQKKV
-245 KSPRKF
+245 SASER
-251 ETDGKVELRLNGV
+251 EGVELQLNGV
-264 KYSKA
+264 RYSKGN
-269 DSSEHLE
+269 SSEHIE
-276 KCTYS
+276 KCTFI
-281 VQGMTCASC
+281 VEGMTCASC
-290 VQYIERNVSKM
+290 VQYIERAVAKI

-318 IYDNRETS
+318 IYDNRRTS
-326 ADAIAEQMTDLGYTA
+326 SDALAEYMTEDLGYKT
-341 TLLDSAGNSNLNKI
+341 TLLDSISSNSNYNKI
-355 RLIIGNLSTENDAN
+355 QLIIGNLGSENDAT

-374 VLSKRGID
+374 VLSKTGVD
-382 SCSVSIATSMALVEF
+382 SCNVSLATSMALVEF
-397 SSELIG
+397 SPQTIG
-403 PRDIIQVIESLGF
+403 PRDIINVIESLGF

-421 TKNDQMRSL
+421 TRDDQLRRL

-464 HTPMHP
+464 RTPMHP

-538 LAIVFKWPSSPMTFF
+538 LAIIFRWPSSPMTFF

-593 LVTMDTEG
+593 LVTMDAEG

-629 VDGVVIDGKSSAD
+629 VDGVVVDGKSSAD

-673 VKATH
+673 LKATH
-678 VGKDSTLSQIV
+678 VGNDSTLAQIV

-722 LTLAVWIL
+722 LTLVAWIL
-730 IEYNLERN
+730 IEYNASKN
-738 ANMPP
+738 ANLPP
-743 GLRFEEALK
+743 GPRFEEALK

-777 VMVGTGV
+777 VMVGTGI

-818 RPRVVQIASFVNPS
+818 RPRVVQVASFVNPS
-832 SMSLKLMTFL
+832 SMSLRLITFL
-842 AGATEALSEHPI
+842 IGATEALSEHPI
-854 GNAISAFAK
+854 GNAVAAFAK
-863 QLLKD
+863 QLLNE
-868 PTWPKTSKFHVD
+868 PTWPNTSRFHV
-880 SGHGVICKIEEIRQS
+880 SAGHGVTCRIDSIRQS
-895 FASLALNGSTSS
+895 FASLSLLGA
-907 SPEIPRIPDGQTLPI
+907 SPPEVPRLPDGKNMTI
-922 PGTEVLLLQVSSRDV
+922 PGTEVNLLQVTSAE
-937 VKPNPDTAK
+937 VKQPNPDTAN
-946 IVIGTERMMEK
+946 IVIGTERMMERH
-957 NGIFVSDVV
+957 GIAVPDIV
-966 KMTLAEEQRK
+966 KMTLSEEQRK

-984 INEEVVSVISIADQ
+984 INAEVVAVVSIADQ

-1007 YTLRE
+1007 YTLKE

-1032 KQVGID
+1032 KHVGID

-1051 KIKQLKEYGNKVAM
+1051 KIKQLKAYGNKVAM

-1078 ANVGIAIAAGSDV
+1078 ADVGIAIAAGSDV

-1104 LIDVV
+1104 LVDVV

-1124 NFLFAIIYNAIGIPI
+1124 NFLFAIIYNAIGIPV
-1139 AAGVFR
+1139 AAGLFR
-1145 PFGFMLQP
+1145 PIGFMLQP

-1174 KNFRKPTVANLYTPA
+1174 KNFRKPTLATLYTSS

-1200 GFHVEVHR
+1200 SFQVQVHR
-1208 GLDDSGVFRGH
+1208 GLDDSAVFRGH

-1226 WSSKVGSLLGST
+1226 LSSKVGSLLGST
-1238 TSIVSGASAK
+1238 TSIISSGSQK
-1248 KQRLLDGG
+1248 KQRLLDT
-1256 AGGAGSDLEDL
+1256 AGSDLEDL

>member
-13 LLPRP
+13 LPPRP
-18 PPPPSRP
+18 ST
-25 SSTNTLIPRPPSKN
+25 SSNSTSASTNHLIPRLKSSLTSSLKIQNPTTEN
-39 DQILVDFGVVSKEN
+39 QNLLVDFGNFQGSQTQTTVW
-53 EQRNNEVKEV
+53 
-63 MLEIK
+63 LEIK

-80 DHIGAKPGIYSIQVN
+80 DVIGGKAGISKIQVN
-95 LKEENGKVSFDPEK
+95 LSEENGFVTFDPSI
-109 WTEERIAEAVDDMGF
+109 WTGERVAEAVDDMGF
-124 ECKVVQAPP
+124 ECRVLTDPP
-133 CPFDPIMTESKKK
+133 DKMPKKEKPKTEI
-146 KPRRA
+146 RRA

-171 GPKDGIQKIV
+171 GAKAGIQKIV
-181 VSLEQKQGTIDYDP
+181 VSLDEKQGTIDYDP
-195 EKWTGEQIAEAVDD
+195 EVWTGDSVAETIDD
-209 MGFECKLIQDQEF
+209 MGFECKLITDQEF
-222 SEPATIEITKLPPTP
+222 SEIQSPAISKAR
-237 KKICPPDT
+237 KVS
-245 KSPRKF
+245 KSPLKG
-251 ETDGKVELRLNGV
+251 EGKVELQLNGV

-269 DSSEHLE
+269 NTSEHIE
-276 KCTYS
+276 KCTFA
-281 VQGMTCASC
+281 VEGMTCASC
-290 VQYIERNVSKM
+290 VQYIERNVAKVE
-301 DGVHSIVVA
+301 GVHSIVVA
-310 LIAAKAEV
+310 LIAGKAEV
-318 IYDNRETS
+318 IYDNRQTS
-326 ADAIAEQMTDLGYTA
+326 ADAIAEHMTDELGYKA
-341 TLLDSAGNSNLNKI
+341 TLIDSSGGDSNYQKI
-355 RLIIGNLSTENDAN
+355 QLIIGNLSTESDAT

-374 VLSKRGID
+374 VLSKTGID
-382 SCSVSIATSMALVEF
+382 SCNVSIATGMAMVEF
-397 SSELIG
+397 SPQVIG
-403 PRDIIQVIESLGF
+403 PRDIINVIETLGF
-416 SAELA
+416 TADLA
-421 TKNDQMRSL
+421 TRDDQMKRL

-453 MVIMIIFHWIL
+453 MIIMIIFHWIL

-503 YAASWKAIK
+503 YSASWKAIK

-525 TTIAYTYSIVVLL
+525 TTIAYAYSIIVLF

-593 LVTMDTEG
+593 LVTMDSEG

-615 RDDLIKVVPGAKVP
+615 RNDLIKVVPGAKVP
-629 VDGVVIDGKSSAD
+629 VDGVVVDGKSSAD

-678 VGKDSTLSQIV
+678 VGNDSTLSQIV

-722 LTLAVWIL
+722 VTLGVWIA

-738 ANMPP
+738 AHLPP

-777 VMVGTGV
+777 VMVGTGI

-818 RPRVVQIASFVNPS
+818 RPRVVQIASFVSPS
-832 SMSLKLMTFL
+832 AMPLKLITFL
-842 AGATEALSEHPI
+842 SGATEALSEHPI
-854 GNAISAFAK
+854 GNAIAAFAK
-863 QLLKD
+863 HLLNE
-868 PTWPKTSKFHVD
+868 PTWPNTSRFHV
-880 SGHGVICKIEEIRQS
+880 SAGHGVTCRIDSIRQS
-895 FASLALNGSTSS
+895 FASLALSSGSSS
-907 SPEIPRIPDGQTLPI
+907 SPEVPRLADGQTMTI
-922 PGTEVLLLQVSSRDV
+922 PGTEVTLVQVSSRDV
-937 VKPNPDTAK
+937 SQPNPDSAQ
-946 IVIGTERMMEK
+946 IVIGTERMMERHA
-957 NGIFVSDVV
+957 IAVSDAV

-984 INEEVVSVISIADQ
+984 INADVVAVISIADQ
-998 VKKEASLAI
+998 VKKEAPLAI
-1007 YTLRE
+1007 YTLRD

-1038 EVFAE
+1038 EVYAE
-1043 VLPNQKQE
+1043 VLPNQKQQ
-1051 KIKQLKEYGNKVAM
+1051 KIKQLKAYGNKVAM

-1078 ANVGIAIAAGSDV
+1078 ADVGIAIAAGSDV

-1104 LIDVV
+1104 LVDVV

-1174 KNFRKPTVANLYTPA
+1174 KNFRKPTLANLYTPA

-1200 GFHVEVHR
+1200 SFQVQVHR
-1208 GLDDSGVFRGH
+1208 GLDDTGVFRGQ

-1226 WSSKVGSLLGST
+1226 WSSKMGSLLGST
-1238 TSIVSGASAK
+1238 TSIVSGSSAKK
-1248 KQRLLDGG
+1248 KQRLLEDN
-1256 AGGAGSDLEDL
+1256 AGSDFEDL

>member
-13 LLPRP
+13 LPQPARQQ
-18 PPPPSRP
+18 SN
-25 SSTNTLIPRPPSKN
+25 SSSIPRPPSKN
-39 DQILVDFGVVSKEN
+39 DQILVDFGATNPEN
-53 EQRNNEVKEV
+53 STEAT
-63 MLEIK
+63 LEIK
-68 GMTCHSCVNNIQ
+68 GMTCHSCVKNIQ
-80 DHIGAKPGIYSIQVN
+80 DVIGKKSGIYSIQVN
-95 LKEENGKVSFDPEK
+95 LKEENGTVTFDTTK
-109 WTEERIAEAVDDMGF
+109 WTAEKVAEAVDDMGF
-124 ECKVVQAPP
+124 ECKVLNAKPTTS
-133 CPFDPIMTESKKK
+133 CSLSSKMTGDKT

-151 IVSIDGMT
+151 LVSIDGMT

-171 GPKDGIQKIV
+171 GSKAGILKIV
-181 VSLEQKQGTIDYDP
+181 VSLEQKQGVIDYNSD
-195 EKWTGEQIAEAVDD
+195 KWTGEKIAETIDD
-209 MGFECKLIQDQEF
+209 MGFECKLINDQEF
-222 SEPATIEITKLPPTP
+222 IEPISASIETTELPTP
-237 KKICPPDT
+237 RKSTNVCSPT
-245 KSPRKF
+245 KCDL
-251 ETDGKVELRLNGV
+251 TDGKVELQLNGV

-269 DSSEHLE
+269 NSSDHLE
-276 KCTYS
+276 KCTFN

-290 VQYIERNVSKM
+290 VQYIERNVSKI

-318 IYDNRETS
+318 IYDNRETT
-326 ADAIAEQMTDLGYTA
+326 ADAIGEQMTELGYTA
-341 TLLDSAGNSNLNKI
+341 TLLDTDGNSNLNKI
-355 RLIIGNLSTENDAN
+355 RLIVGNLSTENDVN

-382 SCSVSIATSMALVEF
+382 SCNVSLATSMALVEF

-593 LVTMDTEG
+593 LVTMDSEG

-629 VDGVVIDGKSSAD
+629 VDGVVVDGKSSAD

-722 LTLAVWIL
+722 LTLAVWII
-730 IEYNLERN
+730 IEYNLKRN
-738 ANMPP
+738 ANLPP

-752 IAFEAAITVL
+752 VAFEAAITVL

-832 SMSLKLMTFL
+832 SMSLKLIAFL
-842 AGATEALSEHPI
+842 SGATEALSEHPI

-863 QLLKD
+863 QLLNE
-868 PTWPKTSKFHVD
+868 PRWPNTSHFEVD
-880 SGHGVICKIEEIRQS
+880 SGHGVKCRIASIRQS
-895 FASLALNGSTSS
+895 FSSLALDGPST
-907 SPEIPRIPDGQTLPI
+907 PEIPHLPNGQTMTI
-922 PGTEVLLLQVSSRDV
+922 PGTEVTLLQVSCGNV
-937 VKPNPDTAK
+937 EKPNPDSAK

-957 NGIFVSDVV
+957 NGVFVSDIV

-984 INEEVVSVISIADQ
+984 INQEVVSVISIADQ

-1007 YTLRE
+1007 YTLRQ

-1051 KIKQLKEYGNKVAM
+1051 KIKQLKEYGDKVAM

-1104 LIDVV
+1104 LVDVV

-1174 KNFRKPTVANLYTPA
+1174 KNFRKPTLANLYTTD
-1189 FKRHQKFLESG
+1189 FKRHQKLLESG
-1200 GFHVEVHR
+1200 SFQVQVHR
-1208 GLDDSGVFRGH
+1208 GLDDSGVFRGN
-1219 ASSKLSV
+1219 ASSKLSI

-1238 TSIVSGASAK
+1238 TSIVSSGSAAK
-1248 KQRLLDGG
+1248 KQRLLDS
-1256 AGGAGSDLEDL
+1256 AGSDLEDL

>member
-13 LLPRP
+13 L
-18 PPPPSRP
+18 PSTP
-25 SSTNTLIPRPPSKN
+25 KNSSGNLNLAPNSKSEN
-39 DQILVDFGVVSKEN
+39 LLVDFSGPAAGVEKT
-53 EQRNNEVKEV
+53 V
-63 MLEIK
+63 MVEIK

-80 DHIGAKPGIYSIQVN
+80 DVIGGKAGIRKIQVN
-95 LKEENGKVSFDPEK
+95 LKEENGQIVYDSTIWTPEAV
-109 WTEERIAEAVDDMGF
+109 AEAIDDMGF
-124 ECKVVQAPP
+124 ECKILRDAPDATKMP
-133 CPFDPIMTESKKK
+133 ENRKF
-146 KPRRA
+146 RRA
-151 IVSIDGMT
+151 VVSIDGMT

-171 GPKDGIQKIV
+171 GPKAGIQKIV
-181 VSLEQKQGTIDYDP
+181 VSLEQMQGTIDYDP
-195 EKWTGEQIAEAVDD
+195 ETWTGDTVAETIDD
-209 MGFECKLIQDQEF
+209 MGFECKLITD
-222 SEPATIEITKLPPTP
+222 SEIPEIGAKNEIPRVKSP
-237 KKICPPDT
+237 KKPP
-245 KSPRKF
+245 KP
-251 ETDGKVELRLNGV
+251 ELDGGRVELQLNGV

-269 DSSEHLE
+269 NTSEHLE
-276 KCTYS
+276 KCTFG
-281 VQGMTCASC
+281 VEGMTCASC
-290 VQYIERNVSKM
+290 VQYIERNVAKVE
-301 DGVHSIVVA
+301 GVHSIVVA

-318 IYDNRETS
+318 IYDNRLTS
-326 ADAIAEQMTDLGYTA
+326 ADAIGEHMTEELGYKA
-341 TLLDSAGNSNLNKI
+341 TLLDSMGSNSNYNKI
-355 RLIIGNLSTENDAN
+355 QLIIGNLSTESDAT

-374 VLSKRGID
+374 VLSKTGID
-382 SCSVSIATSMALVEF
+382 SCNVSIATSMALVEF
-397 SSELIG
+397 SPQIIG
-403 PRDIIQVIESLGF
+403 PRDIINVIESLGF
-416 SAELA
+416 TADLA
-421 TKNDQMRSL
+421 TRDNQMKRL

-453 MVIMIIFHWIL
+453 MIIMIIFHWIL

-503 YAASWKAIK
+503 YSASWKAIK

-525 TTIAYTYSIVVLL
+525 TTIAYTYSIVVLF

-593 LVTMDTEG
+593 LVTMDSEG

-678 VGKDSTLSQIV
+678 VGNDSTLSQIV

-722 LTLAVWIL
+722 LTLGVWIA

-738 ANMPP
+738 QHLPP

-818 RPRVVQIASFVNPS
+818 RPRVIQIASFVNPQS
-832 SMSLKLMTFL
+832 LSLKLITFL
-842 AGATEALSEHPI
+842 SGATEALSEHPI
-854 GNAISAFAK
+854 GNAIAAFAK
-863 QLLKD
+863 QLLNE
-868 PTWPKTSKFHVD
+868 PTWPNTSRFHV
-880 SGHGVICKIEEIRQS
+880 SAGHGVTCRIDSIRQS
-895 FASLALNGSTSS
+895 FASLALSGTTSS
-907 SPEIPRIPDGQTLPI
+907 EFPRLLDGQTMTI
-922 PGTEVLLLQVSSRDV
+922 PGTEVTLLQVSSKDV
-937 VKPNPDTAK
+937 TQPNPDTAA
-946 IVIGTERMMEK
+946 IVIGTERMMERH
-957 NGIFVSDVV
+957 GIPVTDTV
-966 KMTLAEEQRK
+966 KMTLSDEQRK

-984 INEEVVSVISIADQ
+984 INAEVVAVISIADQ

-1012 MGLRVVLLT
+1012 MGLGVVLLT

-1038 EVFAE
+1038 EVYAE
-1043 VLPNQKQE
+1043 VLPNQKQQ
-1051 KIKQLKEYGNKVAM
+1051 KIKQLKGYGSKVAM

-1078 ANVGIAIAAGSDV
+1078 ADVGIAIAAGSDV

-1104 LIDVV
+1104 LVDVV

-1174 KNFRKPTVANLYTPA
+1174 KNFRKPTLANLYTPS

-1200 GFHVEVHR
+1200 SFQVQVHR
-1208 GLDDSGVFRGH
+1208 GLDDSGVFRGN

-1238 TSIVSGASAK
+1238 TSIVSSSSK
-1248 KQRLLDGG
+1248 KHQRLLSDP
-1256 AGGAGSDLEDL
+1256 GSDFEDL